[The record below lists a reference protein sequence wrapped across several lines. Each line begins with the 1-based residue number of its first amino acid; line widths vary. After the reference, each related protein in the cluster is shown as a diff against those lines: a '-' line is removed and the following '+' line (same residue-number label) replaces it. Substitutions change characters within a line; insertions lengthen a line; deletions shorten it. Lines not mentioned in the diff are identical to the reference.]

1 LEGTVASSDGGHVK
15 ASPGAWISVWLIVI
29 AFVLGTFALILHSV
43 PLWIATG
50 IVTIAGI
57 VGGFMSR
64 IMDQAY

>member
-1 LEGTVASSDGGHVK
+1 MASSDGGHVK